1 MLTATPTLKDSMPAA
16 TGAQLTCFPAD
27 SPASHSALP
36 GSARA
41 IRMTVRS
48 GLKCSAL
55 LTKSDPVGLLVK
67 TLLASPRWASTAC
80 YLTWKRRVTPAK
92 QFYYQLA
99 VSVPR
104 IGVTGY
110 GLLRTPAAQEPGIS
124 AERLV
129 TKDGQPARIGERAY
143 DKHTGRLAQVGII
156 QQVSMLLPTPDAS
169 LATGGKLTNLET
181 VSDTGRTADGKKR
194 QISLPDRMRR
204 LLPTPT
210 TNDAKNGSL
219 PESQRNRDGLAGSIL
234 RGELLP
240 TPHANC
246 HTGPGQKGT
255 GGPNLQTAVAMM
267 GTPTATMRVRTERFQ
282 VGRQPNP
289 AEVAQKL
296 GGSLNPR
303 FVGEMMGYPASYCEL
318 QQPTIQW
325 TELN

>member
-1 MLTATPTLKDSMPAA
+1 MLTATPISKDLMPAA

-55 LTKSDPVGLLVK
+55 LTKSDPVGLLVR

-92 QFYYQLA
+92 QFYYQLL
-99 VSVPR
+99 VSAPR
-104 IGVTGY
+104 T
-110 GLLRTPAAQEPGIS
+110 
-124 AERLV
+124 
-129 TKDGQPARIGERAY
+129 
-143 DKHTGRLAQVGII
+143 VGTDFGF
-156 QQVSMLLPTPDAS
+156 LPTPTACLHNDS
-169 LATGGKLTNLET
+169 EDVSGWLERRERVKLTAQNGNGMGMPLAIA
-181 VSDTGRTADGKKR
+181 VK
-194 QISLPDRMRR
+194 

-210 TNDAKNGSL
+210 VNDAKNASL

-240 TPHANC
+240 TPVAQYAN
-246 HTGPGQKGT
+246 GQRGS
-255 GGPNLQTAVAMM
+255 GSQQTSKA
-267 GTPTATMRVRTERFQ
+267 
-282 VGRQPNP
+282 GRQLP
-289 AEVAQKL
+289 AVL

-303 FVGEMMGYPASYCEL
+303 FVAQMMGYPPDWCEL
-318 QQPTIQW
+318 APVPSSSKPTV
-325 TELN
+325 TR